1 MSEAVTE
8 QSLQENEQ
16 QKVIKLNLPGSD
28 DYFVQEA
35 FKLLR
40 TNVQFCGSQKKVIF
54 ITSCNENEGK
64 TTITLQ
70 LAKSF
75 AELGKKVLVLD
86 ADMRKSVMSGRNTT
100 AADYYGLSEVL
111 TEQKTF
117 DDCLYRDE
125 LENLHIL
132 FAGKYPPN
140 PVELLSSSSFADL
153 LAGLRD
159 MYDYVFI
166 DAPPLGM
173 VVDAAVI
180 APNCDGGIL
189 VLSNRAR
196 YKQARYVIDQVN
208 KSGCKFLGVVRNR
221 VVRQKQ
227 SYYYKKKK
235 KA

>member
-1 MSEAVTE
+1 MSEMVSE
-8 QSLQENEQ
+8 QILRETSQ
-16 QKVIKLNLPGSD
+16 QKTVKLSVPGQD

-40 TNVQFCGSQKKVIF
+40 TNVQFCGSQKKVVF
-54 ITSCNENEGK
+54 VTSCNENEGK
-64 TTITLQ
+64 TTIVLQ

-86 ADMRKSVMSGRNTT
+86 ADMRKSVMAGRNTS
-100 AADYYGLSEVL
+100 AGSFIGLSEVL
-111 TEQKTF
+111 TEQKTLEE
-117 DDCLYRDE
+117 CLYLE
-125 LENLHIL
+125 ESENLHIL

-140 PVELLSSSSFADL
+140 PVELLSSDHFSNL
-153 LAGLRD
+153 LAELRST
-159 MYDYVFI
+159 YDYVFV
-166 DAPPLGM
+166 DTPPLGV

-196 YKQARYVIDQVN
+196 YKQAKNVIEQVN

-227 SYYYKKKK
+227 AYYYKKKK
-235 KA
+235 

>member
-1 MSEAVTE
+1 MSEMVSE
-8 QSLQENEQ
+8 QILRETSQ
-16 QKVIKLNLPGSD
+16 QKTVKLSVPGQD

-40 TNVQFCGSQKKVIF
+40 TNVQFCGSQKKVVF
-54 ITSCNENEGK
+54 VTSCNENEGK
-64 TTITLQ
+64 TTIVLQ

-86 ADMRKSVMSGRNTT
+86 ADMRKSVMAGRNTS
-100 AADYYGLSEVL
+100 AGSFIGLSEVL
-111 TEQKTF
+111 TDQKTF
-117 DDCLYRDE
+117 EECLYLE
-125 LENLHIL
+125 ESENLHIL

-140 PVELLSSSSFADL
+140 PVELLSSDHFSNL
-153 LAGLRD
+153 LAELRST
-159 MYDYVFI
+159 YDYVFI
-166 DAPPLGM
+166 DTPPLGV

-196 YKQARYVIDQVN
+196 YKQAKNVIEQVN

-227 SYYYKKKK
+227 AYYYKKKK
-235 KA
+235 